1 MAKEAVTQLVLAEQG
16 RAALTRSRAEAFDV
30 ARERVR
36 RPLAKNTNRTY
47 DSARGQWCAYCD
59 ALGIPWAPV
68 NATELVLYLEQLGQR
83 RAPNTVRVHLAAI
96 ADLDKAC
103 RVCPADTK
111 PTSIR
116 EHAVVARW
124 YQSWARDHAEGPT
137 RRAAALTGFG
147 LEALLRAA
155 AEPQKNGARA
165 AHVPRYLRDRC
176 LILFG
181 ASGAFRG
188 AELGALQLAHVSSN
202 ERGIQVYVARSKTDQ
217 TGQGADVALMP
228 QGKLALC
235 PVAAFSAWRVARG
248 DAPGPLFPAIDRA
261 GGLVLGRG
269 LSERQITRLVREY
282 AQRAGLE
289 LQISAH
295 SLRATLATLASQNG
309 HGLERIMKHGRWK
322 SAHVAAGYVRQG
334 ELFRDNVTGGLF
346 D

>member
-1 MAKEAVTQLVLAEQG
+1 MKDQLLLPEQG
-16 RAALTRSRAEAFDV
+16 RAALLRSRAEAMDV

-36 RPLAKNTNRTY
+36 RPLATNTNRTY

-59 ALGIPWAPV
+59 ALGIAWGPV
-68 NATELVLYLEQLGQR
+68 NATELVLYLEQLTLK
-83 RAPNTVRVHLAAI
+83 RAPNTVRLHLAAI

-103 RVCPADTK
+103 RVCPTDPK
-111 PTSIR
+111 PSSIR
-116 EHAVVARW
+116 EHFVVQRW
-124 YQSWARDHAEGPT
+124 FQSWAREHAEGPK

-147 LEALLRAA
+147 LERLLRAA
-155 AEPQKNGARA
+155 AEPPKNAARA

-181 ASGAFRG
+181 ASGAFR
-188 AELGALQLAHVSSN
+188 ATELGALELGQVQPD
-202 ERGIQVYVARSKTDQ
+202 ERGLRVYVARSKTDQ
-217 TGQGADVALMP
+217 TGQGVDVALLP
-228 QGKLALC
+228 QGKLAHC
-235 PVAAFSAWRVARG
+235 PIAAFSAWRTVRG
-248 DAPGPLFPAIDRA
+248 DAPGPLFPAISRA
-261 GGLVLGRG
+261 GTLELERG
-269 LSERQITRLVREY
+269 LSERQITRLVSEY
-282 AQRAGLE
+282 AKRAGLE

-295 SLRATLATLASQNG
+295 SLRATLATLASTNG